1 MSAAEGQEVVSLT
14 LATSKSLRNDSS
26 FDLFWKR
33 TCIAGEK
40 LDINDRTL
48 LQCRKIPRHFDD
60 GSEQSFPE
68 TVEQHYRI
76 VYYEALDLFITCV
89 SDRFDQPGYKT
100 YSNVQNLLLKAAK
113 SEDYSE
119 ELQFVQSFCGSDF
132 NSVLLSTHLEIFSHV
147 L

>member
-1 MSAAEGQEVVSLT
+1 MY
-14 LATSKSLRNDSS
+14 
-26 FDLFWKR
+26 F
-33 TCIAGEK
+33 
-40 LDINDRTL
+40 
-48 LQCRKIPRHFDD
+48 
-60 GSEQSFPE
+60 
-68 TVEQHYRI
+68 
-76 VYYEALDLFITCV
+76 EALDLIIACV

-147 L
+147 FYESEKVSFSDILAFFCGGSSQIHLIPQVGNY